1 MAIKQK
7 MANFNYIYEK
17 QLAQSLTDSFTNS
30 AINSLTQIFSELLN
44 RLDIDVEKIC
54 QNLPNSGKLYAR
66 TV

>member
-66 TV
+66 TG

>member
-1 MAIKQK
+1 